1 MKTQKLTLTVVMV
14 AILVVMAYIPAIPL
28 GPVPLTIQNIGVML
42 AGAILGWRNGLLA
55 IIIWLLMAAL
65 GLPVL
70 TGGSGGIAPFFGA
83 TAGYIWAYPVA
94 ALFIGLSLQTLTR
107 FNRVNFVTI
116 LLIIIVFGVILI
128 DLSGAVG
135 LHITTNM
142 PLSKALIFQLT
153 FIPGDIV
160 KSIVATILTLTLR
173 QRFTVLSHA

>member
-107 FNRVNFVTI
+107 FNRVNFV
-116 LLIIIVFGVILI
+116 
-128 DLSGAVG
+128 
-135 LHITTNM
+135 
-142 PLSKALIFQLT
+142 
-153 FIPGDIV
+153 
-160 KSIVATILTLTLR
+160 
-173 QRFTVLSHA
+173 